1 MDGAYGGDAGRP
13 TLRNFSSQRREYKPA
28 DAHSCPST
36 ATPTRRSKAPCC
48 IRVRKVPKPV
58 RADVKSRP
66 ITNVFSPSQAFRHPS
81 LQDSTIPRHVNH
93 RTLPASLLITLVFA
107 TALTAAETPKTK
119 PETRKP
125 AMELNLKDAK
135 HTDTGKPAPPMDPEL
150 AKYYMEEKSAPLP
163 AATTAVE
170 TALPLALKK
179 GDHVVFIGNTLFD
192 RGAQFPHF
200 EAMLQKGHADLQ
212 LVVRNLAWAAD
223 EVDLMPR
230 PSNFGTLNQ
239 HLTAQKADAIFAAF
253 GFNESFGGEE
263 KLPEFKLRLTAL
275 VQELKTHAYN
285 GKSGP
290 RLVLVSP
297 AANENVKG
305 VPAAELNNT
314 RLAAYTKAM
323 SEVAAEQK
331 VGFANVFDTT
341 QSAMADVAS
350 DLTFNGVHLEDAGY
364 AVLGEALYRA
374 SFEVSAP
381 ETTPELRAAI
391 ADKNAQFFRRYRPL
405 NGFYYTGDRNKDY
418 GYLDFLPAM
427 RSFDVMVANRD
438 QRIWEIAKGR
448 TFAGRKV
455 DDSNVPGMPPT
466 KESKGANEWMTPA
479 NELAA
484 FKVDPRFEVNL
495 FASEEQF
502 PEIANPIQLRWD
514 TRGRLW
520 VSTSQAYPHLYPG
533 QEPADRLLILED
545 LDQDGRADKCSVWA
559 DKLHIPLA
567 FEFGDG
573 GVYVSDEPHLTF
585 LKDTD
590 GDGKADFR
598 RQVFTGFGTEDSHH
612 ALHDFV
618 WTPDGDLIIRDAIFL
633 HSQIE
638 TAYGPVRLDNSGW
651 FRLRTDTQKMTTFG
665 TYPSTNP
672 WGVTFDDWG
681 HHMAS
686 HPIFASA
693 FHATNPP
700 YPEQHPGPGKMPAYS
715 GTCGQE
721 FVDFDFYPQEL
732 QGGFI
737 KARYKPT
744 NTIEMHQWIEK
755 DDHFEEQKIGDL
767 IFSTNLSFIPTDV
780 KVGPR
785 GDFYICDWY
794 NPIKGH
800 AQYSLRDP
808 RRLRTS
814 GRIWRIV
821 PKGAKLAEPPVIAG
835 APIPALLDLLKSPH
849 YRWRYQAKRELRE
862 RPTTE
867 VKTALDTWVAQLD
880 PKDARYRHHQIEALW
895 TYRTI
900 STENRALLKEVLN
913 CDNHLARAAA
923 TLQLRHIALP
933 DAIDQLRLRAN
944 DDNALVR
951 MEAVLAAS
959 YIGSKEA
966 LDAVLGV
973 LDKPAGEHL
982 TYAIR
987 TALGSEALSR
997 HWKSDANPK
1006 ITSFMDTFAKNY
1018 KRGPFEKAKTAD
1030 ETAFDKQPGVAK
1042 ITISCVRERMLF
1054 DKTEFSVKAGQPVSL
1069 HFNNPDATPHNLAI
1083 CQPGSIEEIGLAGN
1097 EMAKDPEGIKKDFI
1111 PVTNKILHHT
1121 KLLNPNT
1128 SETLRFTAPATPG
1141 DYPYVCTFPGHWV
1154 IMRGV
1159 MKVK

>member
-1 MDGAYGGDAGRP
+1 M
-13 TLRNFSSQRREYKPA
+13 
-28 DAHSCPST
+28 
-36 ATPTRRSKAPCC
+36 TRS
-48 IRVRKVPKPV
+48 
-58 RADVKSRP
+58 
-66 ITNVFSPSQAFRHPS
+66 
-81 LQDSTIPRHVNH
+81 HV
-93 RTLPASLLITLVFA
+93 LFVSLLLVA
-107 TALTAAETPKTK
+107 AYSPALAQQLGSKKGDPS
-119 PETRKP
+119 
-125 AMELNLKDAK
+125 MGLQVKDAK
-135 HTDTGKPAPPMDPEL
+135 HIETGKPLPREDPEL
-150 AKYYMEEKSAPLP
+150 AKYYASEKTMALP
-163 AATTAVE
+163 ALTTAME
-170 TALPLALKK
+170 TKLPLELSK
-179 GDHVVFIGNTLFD
+179 GDHVIFIGNTLFD
-192 RGAQFPHF
+192 RGAQFPYF
-200 EAMLQKGHADLQ
+200 EAMLHKGHAGLG
-212 LVVRNLAWAAD
+212 LVVRTLAWAAD

-230 PSNFGTLNQ
+230 PENFGTLNQ
-239 HLTAQKADAIFAAF
+239 HLAAQKADVIFAAF
-253 GFNESFGGEE
+253 GFNESFGGVE
-263 KLPEFKLRLTAL
+263 KLPEFRLRLKAL

-285 GKSGP
+285 GEAGP
-290 RLVLVSP
+290 RIVLVSP
-297 AANENVKG
+297 TPNEDVKG
-305 VPAAELNNT
+305 VPAATLNNA
-314 RLAAYTKAM
+314 RIAAYAKAM
-323 SEVAAEQK
+323 SEVAAAEQ
-331 VGFANVFDTT
+331 VGFADVFEPMLPTMK
-341 QSAMADVAS
+341 A
-350 DLTFNGVHLEDAGY
+350 LTFNGVHLEDAGY
-364 AVLGEALYRA
+364 AALGEALYRA
-374 SFEVSAP
+374 TFEVSAP
-381 ETTPELRAAI
+381 ETSTELRVAI
-391 ADKNAQFFRRYRPL
+391 ADKSRQFFQRYRPL

-427 RSFDVMVANRD
+427 RSFDVMVNNRD
-438 QRIWEIAKGR
+438 QRIWSLATGKD
-448 TFAGRKV
+448 KPV
-455 DDSNVPGMPPT
+455 DDSNVPEMPET

-502 PEIANPIQLRWD
+502 PEIANPIQIRFD
-514 TRGRLW
+514 TKGRMW

-545 LDQDGRADKCSVWA
+545 TDSDGRADKCSVWA

-618 WTPDGDLIIRDAIFL
+618 WTPDGDLIFRDSIFL

-638 TAYGPVRLDNSGW
+638 TAYGPVRMDNSGW
-651 FRLRTDTQKMTTFG
+651 FRLRTDTQRLTAFG
-665 TYPSTNP
+665 SYPSTNP

-681 HHMAS
+681 HHVAS
-686 HPIFASA
+686 HPIYASA

-700 YPEQHPGPGKMPAYS
+700 YPEQHPGAGKMPAYS

-721 FVDFDFYPQEL
+721 FIDFDFWPQEL
-732 QGGFI
+732 QGGFL

-755 DDHFEEQKIGDL
+755 DDHFEEQKLGDL

-821 PKGAKLAEPPVIAG
+821 PKGAKLSEAPVIAG
-835 APIPALLDLLKSPH
+835 ASIPALLDLLKSTH
-849 YRWRYQAKRELRE
+849 YRWRYQAKRELHE
-862 RPTTE
+862 RDAAE
-867 VKTALDTWVAQLD
+867 VKAALDAWVGKLD
-880 PKDARYRHHQIEALW
+880 PKDAHYRQHQVEALW

-900 STENRALLKEVLN
+900 SAENTLLLKEVLH
-913 CDNHLARAAA
+913 CENHLARAAA
-923 TLQLRHIALP
+923 TQQLRHIGLP
-933 DAIDQLRLRAN
+933 ISELHARAN
-944 DDNALVR
+944 DENALVR

-959 YIGSKEA
+959 YVGSKESLEA
-966 LDAVLGV
+966 ILGV

-997 HWKSDANPK
+997 HWKLEGHAK
-1006 ITSFMDTFAKNY
+1006 ISAFFETFAKSY
-1018 KRGPFEKAKTAD
+1018 KPGFGEKKKTVQ
-1030 ETAFDKQPGVAK
+1030 ETAFDKQPGVAR
-1042 ITISCVRERMLF
+1042 ITINCVRERMLF

-1069 HFNNPDATPHNLAI
+1069 VFNNPDATPHNLAI
-1083 CQPGSIEEIGLAGN
+1083 CLPGSVEEIGLAGN

-1111 PVTNKILHHT
+1111 PVTDKILYHT
-1121 KLLNPNT
+1121 KLLNPNST
-1128 SETLRFTAPATPG
+1128 ETLRFTAPTTPG

-1159 MKVK
+1159 MKVR

>member
-1 MDGAYGGDAGRP
+1 M
-13 TLRNFSSQRREYKPA
+13 LRTTSLLLMLAFASASAA
-28 DAHSCPST
+28 DAPKAKPKVYE
-36 ATPTRRSKAPCC
+36 ATKNP
-48 IRVRKVPKPV
+48 
-58 RADVKSRP
+58 
-66 ITNVFSPSQAFRHPS
+66 
-81 LQDSTIPRHVNH
+81 
-93 RTLPASLLITLVFA
+93 
-107 TALTAAETPKTK
+107 
-119 PETRKP
+119 
-125 AMELNLKDAK
+125 KDAK
-135 HTDTGKPAPPMDPEL
+135 HTDTGKPLPPEDPEL
-150 AKYYMEEKSAPLP
+150 AKYYFAEKTLPLP
-163 AATTAVE
+163 AVTAAVE
-170 TALPLALKK
+170 TKLPLVLKK

-200 EAMLQKGHADLQ
+200 EAMLQKGHADLG
-212 LVVRNLAWAAD
+212 LVIRTLAWAGD

-230 PSNFGTLNQ
+230 PENFGTLNQ
-239 HLTAQKADAIFAAF
+239 HLTAQKADVIFAAF
-253 GFNESFGGEE
+253 GFNESFGGVE
-263 KLPEFKLRLTAL
+263 KLPEFKRRLTAL

-285 GKSGP
+285 GKTGP
-290 RLVLVSP
+290 RIVLVSP
-297 AANENVKG
+297 TANEDIKG
-305 VPAAELNNT
+305 VPAASMNNA
-314 RLAAYTKAM
+314 RIAAYTKAM
-323 SEVAAEQK
+323 AEVAAVEK
-331 VGFANVFDTT
+331 VGFADVFDEVPGAKP
-341 QSAMADVAS
+341 SI
-350 DLTFNGVHLEDAGY
+350 TFNGVHFDDAGY
-364 AVLGEALYRA
+364 GTFGEMLYRA
-374 SFEVSAP
+374 TFEVSAP
-381 ETTPELRAAI
+381 DTTPELRAAI
-391 ADKNAQFFRRYRPL
+391 ADKNRQFFQRYRPL

-438 QRIWEIAKGR
+438 QRIWSQA
-448 TFAGRKV
+448 AGKDKPV
-455 DDSNVPGMPPT
+455 DDSNVPEMPAT

-484 FKVDPRFEVNL
+484 FQVDPRFEVNL

-502 PEIANPIQLRWD
+502 PEIANPIQIRFD
-514 TRGRLW
+514 TKGRMW

-533 QEPADRLLILED
+533 QEPADRLLVLED
-545 LDQDGRADKCSVWA
+545 TDNDGRADKCSVWA
-559 DKLHIPLA
+559 DGLHIPLA

-585 LKDTD
+585 LKDSD

-618 WTPDGDLIIRDAIFL
+618 WTPDGDLIFRDSIFL
-633 HSQIE
+633 HSQVE
-638 TAYGPVRLDNSGW
+638 TAYGPVRVDNSGW
-651 FRLRTDTQKMTTFG
+651 FRLRTDTQRLSAFG
-665 TYPSTNP
+665 SYPSTNP

-681 HHMAS
+681 HHVAS

-700 YPEQHPGPGKMPAYS
+700 YPEQHPGAGKMPAYS

-744 NTIEMHQWIEK
+744 NNIEMHQWIEV
-755 DDHFEEQKIGDL
+755 DDHFAEKKIGDL

-821 PKGAKLAEPPVIAG
+821 PKGAKLAESPVIAG

-849 YRWRYQAKRELRE
+849 YRWRYQAKRELHERE
-862 RPTTE
+862 AAE
-867 VKTALDTWVAQLD
+867 VKTALDAWVAKLD
-880 PKDARYRHHQIEALW
+880 PKDKRHRHHQVEALW
-895 TYRTI
+895 TYRTM
-900 STENRALLKEVLN
+900 SSENVALLKEVLN
-913 CDNHLARAAA
+913 CEDHLARAAA
-923 TLQLRHIALP
+923 TQQLRHIALP
-933 DAIDQLRLRAN
+933 ISELQARAN
-944 DDNALVR
+944 DENALVR

-959 YIGSKEA
+959 YIGTKEA
-966 LDAVLGV
+966 YEAILGV
-973 LDKPAGEHL
+973 LDKPAGTHL

-997 HWKSDANPK
+997 HWKSEGNPK
-1006 ITSFMDTFAKNY
+1006 VAAFFDTFAKSY
-1018 KRGPFEKAKTAD
+1018 KPGFGEKKKTVQ
-1030 ETAFDKQPGVAK
+1030 ETAFDKQPGVAR
-1042 ITISCVRERMLF
+1042 ITINCVRERMLF
-1054 DKTEFSVKAGQPVSL
+1054 DKTEFSVKAEQPVSL
-1069 HFNNPDATPHNLAI
+1069 VFNNPDATPHNLAI
-1083 CQPGSIEEIGLAGN
+1083 CEPGSVEEIGLAGN
-1097 EMAKDPEGIKKDFI
+1097 EMAKDPDGIKKDFI
-1111 PVTNKILHHT
+1111 PVTDKILHHT

-1128 SETLRFTAPATPG
+1128 TETLRFTAPTKPG

-1159 MKVK
+1159 MRVR

>member
-1 MDGAYGGDAGRP
+1 MIKHAALFL
-13 TLRNFSSQRREYKPA
+13 TLATLAVVA
-28 DAHSCPST
+28 DAQT
-36 ATPTRRSKAPCC
+36 AKPE
-48 IRVRKVPKPV
+48 KPV
-58 RADVKSRP
+58 KNYSAS
-66 ITNVFSPSQAFRHPS
+66 
-81 LQDSTIPRHVNH
+81 VNP
-93 RTLPASLLITLVFA
+93 L
-107 TALTAAETPKTK
+107 
-119 PETRKP
+119 
-125 AMELNLKDAK
+125 DAK
-135 HTDTGKPAPPMDPEL
+135 NKPSGIPLPPEDPEL
-150 AKYYMEEKSAPLP
+150 EKYYMEEKTAPLP
-163 AATTAVE
+163 PVTAAVDTV
-170 TALPLALKK
+170 LPLVLQQ

-200 EAMLQKGHADLQ
+200 EAMLLKGHADKQ
-212 LVVRNLAWAAD
+212 LVVRTLAWSAD

-230 PSNFGTLNQ
+230 PTNFGTLNQ
-239 HLTAQKADAIFAAF
+239 HLHAQKADVIFAAF
-253 GFNESFGGEE
+253 GFNESFGGLE
-263 KLPEFKLRLTAL
+263 KLPDFKLRLTAL

-285 GKSGP
+285 GKAAP
-290 RLVLVSP
+290 RVVLVSP
-297 AANENVKG
+297 IANENVQG
-305 VPAAELNNT
+305 VPAADMNNA
-314 RLAAYTKAM
+314 RLAAYTQAM
-323 SEVAAEQK
+323 GEVAAEQK
-331 VGFANVFDTT
+331 VGFANVFEPMLP
-341 QSAMADVAS
+341 AMKG
-350 DLTFNGVHLEDAGY
+350 LTFNGVHLEDKGY
-364 AVLGEALYRA
+364 AMFGEALYRA
-374 SFEVSAP
+374 AFEVSAP

-391 ADKNAQFFRRYRPL
+391 ADKNRQFFQRYRPL

-427 RSFDVMVANRD
+427 RSFDFMVANRD
-438 QRIWEIAKGR
+438 QRIWEVAQGKS
-448 TFAGRKV
+448 FAGKKV
-455 DDSNVPGMPPT
+455 DDSNVPEMPAT

-502 PEIANPIQLRWD
+502 PEIANPIQIRWD
-514 TRGRLW
+514 TSGRMW

-533 QEPADRLLILED
+533 QEPHDRLIILED
-545 LDQDGRADKCSVWA
+545 TDNDGRADKSTVWA
-559 DKLHIPLA
+559 DNLQIPLA

-590 GDGKADFR
+590 GDGKADFS
-598 RQVFTGFGTEDSHH
+598 RQMFTGFGTEDSHH

-618 WTPDGDLIIRDAIFL
+618 WSPDGDLIIRDSIFL

-651 FRLRTDTQKMTTFG
+651 FRLRTDTQKLSTFG
-665 TYPSTNP
+665 SYPSTNP

-700 YPEQHPGPGKMPAYS
+700 YPEQHPGAGKIPAYS

-721 FVDFDFYPQEL
+721 FVDFDFWPEEL

-744 NTIEMHQWIEK
+744 NNIEMHQWIEMN
-755 DDHFEEQKIGDL
+755 DHYEEKKLGDL

-780 KVGPR
+780 KAGPR

-821 PKGAKLAEPPVIAG
+821 PKGAKLAEPPTVAG

-849 YRWRYQAKRELRE
+849 YRWRYQAKRELHE
-862 RPTTE
+862 RYAPE
-867 VKTALDTWVAQLD
+867 VKTALDAWVAKLD
-880 PKDARYRHHQIEALW
+880 PKEARFRHHQLEALW
-895 TYRTI
+895 TYRTL
-900 STENRALLKEVLN
+900 STENRALLKELLN
-913 CDNHLARAAA
+913 CDEHHARAAA
-923 TLQLRHIALP
+923 TTQLRFIDLP
-933 DAIDQLRLRAN
+933 DRIEQLRARAN
-944 DDNALVR
+944 DANGLVR

-959 YIGSKEA
+959 YIGTKDA
-966 LDAVLGV
+966 LDAVLVV
-973 LDKPAGEHL
+973 LDKPLGEHL
-982 TYAIR
+982 TYAVR

-997 HWKSDANPK
+997 HWMASENPR
-1006 ITSFMDTFAKNY
+1006 ITAFMDAFAANY
-1018 KRGPFEKAKTAD
+1018 KRGPFEKKKTAE
-1030 ETAFDKQPGVAK
+1030 ETAFDKQPGVTK
-1042 ITISCVRERMLF
+1042 ITINCVRERMLF

-1069 HFNNPDATPHNLAI
+1069 VFNNPDATAHNLAL
-1083 CQPGSIEEIGLAGN
+1083 CQPGSVEEIGLAGN

-1111 PVTNKILHHT
+1111 PVTDKILHHT
-1121 KLLNPNT
+1121 KLLNPNST
-1128 SETLRFTAPATPG
+1128 ETLRFNAPTAAG
-1141 DYPYVCTFPGHWV
+1141 DYPYLCTFPGHWV
-1154 IMRGV
+1154 IMRG
-1159 MKVK
+1159 MMHVK

>member
-1 MDGAYGGDAGRP
+1 MIRLTSLFFIF
-13 TLRNFSSQRREYKPA
+13 TL
-28 DAHSCPST
+28 
-36 ATPTRRSKAPCC
+36 ATTS
-48 IRVRKVPKPV
+48 
-58 RADVKSRP
+58 
-66 ITNVFSPSQAFRHPS
+66 
-81 LQDSTIPRHVNH
+81 
-93 RTLPASLLITLVFA
+93 
-107 TALTAAETPKTK
+107 AAEGPKVK
-119 PETRKP
+119 PKVYAATVNP
-125 AMELNLKDAK
+125 LDAK
-135 HTDTGKPAPPMDPEL
+135 NTETGKPLPPEDPEL
-150 AKYYMEEKSAPLP
+150 AKYYFAEKTMPLP
-163 AATTAVE
+163 AVTAAVE
-170 TALPLALKK
+170 TKLPLVLKK

-192 RGAQFPHF
+192 RGTQFPHF
-200 EAMLQKGHADLQ
+200 EAMLQKGHADLG
-212 LVVRNLAWAAD
+212 LVIRTLAWAGD

-230 PSNFGTLNQ
+230 PENFGTLNQ
-239 HLTAQKADAIFAAF
+239 HLTAQKADVIFAAF
-253 GFNESFGGEE
+253 GFNESFGGVE
-263 KLPEFKLRLTAL
+263 KLPEFKQRLTAL
-275 VQELKTHAYN
+275 LQELKTHAYN
-285 GKSGP
+285 GKTAP
-290 RLVLVSP
+290 QIVLVSP
-297 AANENVKG
+297 TANEDIKG
-305 VPAAELNNT
+305 VPAASMNNA
-314 RLAAYTKAM
+314 RLVAYTKAM
-323 SEVAAEQK
+323 GEVAAAEK
-331 VGFANVFDTT
+331 VGFADVFEPMLP
-341 QSAMADVAS
+341 AMKG
-350 DLTFNGVHLEDAGY
+350 LTYNGVHLEDAGY
-364 AVLGEALYRA
+364 AALGEAMYRA
-374 SFEVSAP
+374 TFEVSPP
-381 ETTPELRAAI
+381 EASPELRAAI
-391 ADKNAQFFRRYRPL
+391 ADKNMQFFQRYRPL

-438 QRIWEIAKGR
+438 QRIWDIA
-448 TFAGRKV
+448 AGRLIVPPVISMMRNHVILPPV
-455 DDSNVPGMPPT
+455 DDSNVPEMPAT

-484 FKVDPRFEVNL
+484 FQVDPRFEVNL

-502 PEIANPIQLRWD
+502 PEIANPIQIRFD
-514 TRGRLW
+514 TKGRMW

-533 QEPADRLLILED
+533 QKPADRLLVLED
-545 LDQDGRADKCSVWA
+545 TDNDGKADKCSVWA
-559 DKLHIPLA
+559 DGLHIPLA

-585 LKDTD
+585 LKDTN

-618 WTPDGDLIIRDAIFL
+618 WTPDGDLIFRDSIFL
-633 HSQIE
+633 HSQVE
-638 TAYGPVRLDNSGW
+638 TAYGPVRMDNSGW
-651 FRLRTDTQKMTTFG
+651 FRLRTDTQRLTAFG
-665 TYPSTNP
+665 SYPSTNP

-700 YPEQHPGPGKMPAYS
+700 YPEQHPGAGKMPAYS

-744 NTIEMHQWIEK
+744 NNIEMHQWIEV
-755 DDHFEEQKIGDL
+755 DDHFEEKKLGDL

-849 YRWRYQAKRELRE
+849 YRWRYQAKRELHE
-862 RPTTE
+862 RDAAE
-867 VKTALDTWVAQLD
+867 VKTALDAWVTKLD
-880 PKDARYRHHQIEALW
+880 PQDKRHRHHQVEALW
-895 TYRTI
+895 TYRTM
-900 STENRALLKEVLN
+900 SSENVTLLKEVLN
-913 CDNHLARAAA
+913 CEDHLARAAA
-923 TLQLRHIALP
+923 TQQLRHIALP
-933 DAIDQLRLRAN
+933 ISELQARAN

-959 YIGSKEA
+959 YIGTKEA
-966 LDAVLGV
+966 YEAILGM
-973 LDKPAGEHL
+973 LDKPAGTHL
-982 TYAIR
+982 NYAIR

-997 HWKSDANPK
+997 HWKSEGNPK
-1006 ITSFMDTFAKNY
+1006 VAAFFDTFAKSY
-1018 KRGPFEKAKTAD
+1018 KPGFGEKKKTVQ
-1030 ETAFDKQPGVAK
+1030 ETAFDKQPGVAR
-1042 ITISCVRERMLF
+1042 ITINCVRERMLF
-1054 DKTEFSVKAGQPVSL
+1054 DKTEFIVKAGQPVSL
-1069 HFNNPDATPHNLAI
+1069 VFNNPDATPHNLAI
-1083 CQPGSIEEIGLAGN
+1083 CQPGSVEEIGLAGN
-1097 EMAKDPEGIKKDFI
+1097 EMAKDPEGMKKDYI
-1111 PVTNKILHHT
+1111 PVTDKILHHT
-1121 KLLNPNT
+1121 KLLNPNST
-1128 SETLRFTAPATPG
+1128 ETLRFTAPTKPG

-1159 MKVK
+1159 MRVK